1 MVVAVH
7 RVGGDAVGLV
17 VFTLLPLAWGI
28 PHDDGPTPL
37 GLDGYF
43 QLDERTLRVE
53 VGACE

>member
-7 RVGGDAVGLV
+7 RVGGDAVGFV